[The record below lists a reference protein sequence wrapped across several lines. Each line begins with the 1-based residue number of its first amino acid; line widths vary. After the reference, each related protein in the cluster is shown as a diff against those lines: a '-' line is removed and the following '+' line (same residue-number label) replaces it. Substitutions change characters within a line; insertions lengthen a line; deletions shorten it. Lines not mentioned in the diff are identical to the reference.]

1 MIIIIL
7 NNLRSRTR
15 KITFDPE
22 TNNRTRDRNVHMG
35 FLPGDIPVTDKIT
48 ETSETIGTVKK
59 RDRYNHNC
67 RDK

>member
-1 MIIIIL
+1 MIIIII

-15 KITFDPE
+15 KITVDPE
-22 TNNRTRDRNVHMG
+22 TNNRTMDRNVYKV
-35 FLPGDIPVTDKIT
+35 FIAGDIPVTDKIT